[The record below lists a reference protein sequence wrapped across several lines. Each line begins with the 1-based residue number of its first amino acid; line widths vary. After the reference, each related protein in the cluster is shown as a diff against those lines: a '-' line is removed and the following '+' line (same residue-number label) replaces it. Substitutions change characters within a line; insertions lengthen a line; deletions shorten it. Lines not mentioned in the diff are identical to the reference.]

1 MNDIGQ
7 MRNIA
12 HKVDTLRTA
21 VAVSVVKMRPSTI
34 QLLHDGKAPK
44 GDPRPLAKV
53 AAIIAAKKT
62 SDLIPYCHPLLV
74 DAVTVDFELG
84 EDTVT
89 STVTVTAV
97 AKTGVEMEAL
107 TAASLASLTFYD
119 MLKPVDDDLEILT
132 CRLLKK
138 TGGKSSY
145 PKDAPAG
152 LTAAVVVASDRAA
165 AGERDDRSGQIIQQR
180 LRDWGIADAPIVIVP
195 DDQQQLTAKL
205 TELADGG
212 TRLILTTGG
221 TGFGPR
227 DVTVEATREVIE
239 REAVGIGEAMRAY
252 GQKRTPYSMMSRGV
266 AGIRGRSLVIN
277 LPGAPGGVEDSMTA
291 IFPAVFHAFGMMDGG
306 AH

>member
-1 MNDIGQ
+1 MTSSSQ

-34 QLLHDGKAPK
+34 QLLRDGKAPK
-44 GDPRPLAKV
+44 GDPLPLAKV

-74 DAVTVDFELG
+74 DEVTVDFELA
-84 EDTVT
+84 EETVT

-107 TAASLASLTFYD
+107 TAASLASLTIYD
-119 MLKPVDDDLEILT
+119 MLKPVDDDLEILH

-138 TGGKSSY
+138 TGGKSSF
-145 PKDAPAG
+145 PKGAPEG

-165 AGERDDRSGQIIQQR
+165 AGKRDDRSGQIIQQR
-180 LRDWGIADAPIVIVP
+180 LSDWGVVDARIVIVP
-195 DDQQQLTAKL
+195 DDRETITTKLKELT
-205 TELADGG
+205 DGG

-227 DVTVEATREVIE
+227 DVTVEATCDVIE
-239 REAVGIGEAMRAY
+239 REACGIAEAMRAY
-252 GQKRTPYSMMSRGV
+252 GQKRTPYSMMSRSV
-266 AGIRGRSLVIN
+266 AGIRGRSLIIN
-277 LPGAPGGVEDSMTA
+277 LPGAPAGVEDSMTA